1 MAGSGVDRYWAGSST
16 STRRQHETAGQD
28 LWPRSGTR
36 QGCREH
42 RSNAWIYGDIPEIT
56 SVPARP
62 LGVVSRRCSI
72 HGVIGRLARSEIEG
86 MTTLT
91 VWKFDS
97 EGGARNALQVLE
109 RLQKQELIQIVDGA
123 IVTWPPDRKKP
134 KTEQL
139 RSLTGAGV
147 LGGAFWGLL

>member
-1 MAGSGVDRYWAGSST
+1 
-16 STRRQHETAGQD
+16 
-28 LWPRSGTR
+28 
-36 QGCREH
+36 
-42 RSNAWIYGDIPEIT
+42 
-56 SVPARP
+56 
-62 LGVVSRRCSI
+62 
-72 HGVIGRLARSEIEG
+72 

-123 IVTWPPDRKKP
+123 IVTWPPARKKP

-139 RSLTGAGV
+139 RSLTGGGRARWRV
-147 LGGAFWGLL
+147 LGSAVRAAVFHPAAGHGDRRGNGRVGGLDE